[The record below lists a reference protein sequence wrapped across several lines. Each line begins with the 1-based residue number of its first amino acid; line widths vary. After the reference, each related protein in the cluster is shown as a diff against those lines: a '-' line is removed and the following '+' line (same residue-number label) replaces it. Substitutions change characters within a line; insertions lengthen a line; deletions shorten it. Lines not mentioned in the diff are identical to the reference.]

1 MKALKKILEKIM
13 NKTNWEPFF
22 DVMGVVVAALSII
35 LPIVQAVVRQNGWWL
50 LLWGATGPVYGVYR
64 AVVVSFYTGCY
75 R

>member
-1 MKALKKILEKIM
+1 MKKILEKIL

-22 DVMGVVVAALSII
+22 DVTRVVVAALSII

-50 LLWGATGPVYGVYR
+50 LLWGATGPVCGVYW
-64 AVVVSFYTGCY
+64 AVAVSFCTGRY